1 MVRQTEKNTALGE
14 FLMRTHHKGRTD
26 LERKSSAEE
35 REAYKGTLSEE
46 TEIEQKTQ

>member
-1 MVRQTEKNTALGE
+1 MRKTEKNTEFSE
-14 FLMRTHHKGRTD
+14 FLMRTHQGQTD

-35 REAYKGTLSEE
+35 REAYKGTLSDE

>member
-1 MVRQTEKNTALGE
+1 MRKTEKNIALSE
-14 FLMRTHHKGRTD
+14 FLMRTHRGRTD

-35 REAYKGTLSEE
+35 REAYKGTLSDE